1 MKVIGITGGVGSG
14 KSAVLA
20 WMEQEYGACICQ
32 MDEVAKQLQ
41 KKGTECFKKIVDEFG
56 DAVVGEDGELDRKEL
71 GKMVF
76 SSAEKLQCLNA
87 IVHPAVLKW
96 VQKDIVEK
104 RKQGKPLYVVEAAL
118 LTDTGRELCDEMIE
132 NGFGEVVD
140 EMWYIYTS
148 ENIRRQRLKA
158 SRHYTDEKITDMIAS
173 QPSEDTF
180 RQACQAVIDNSGD
193 FEDTKRQ
200 IGDKL

>member
-1 MKVIGITGGVGSG
+1 MKIIGITGGVGAG
-14 KSAVLA
+14 KTQIL
-20 WMEQEYGACICQ
+20 EYLNNKYGATIC
-32 MDEVAKQLQ
+32 MTDEVGKKLQ

-118 LTDTGRELCDEMIE
+118 LTDTGRELCDEM
-132 NGFGEVVD
+132 
-140 EMWYIYTS
+140 WYIYTS

>member
-1 MKVIGITGGVGSG
+1 MKIIGLTGGVGSG
-14 KSAVLA
+14 KTQIL
-20 WMEQEYGACICQ
+20 EYLNDKYGATICQ
-32 MDEVAKQLQ
+32 ADKVAKHLQ

-104 RKQGKPLYVVEAAL
+104 RKQGKPLYIVEAAL
-118 LTDTGRELCDEMIE
+118 LTDTGRELC
-132 NGFGEVVD
+132 D

>member
-1 MKVIGITGGVGSG
+1 MELLGRDILRADGQIDKPSMAAKIFADPALLEKVNQII
-14 KSAVLA
+14 
-20 WMEQEYGACICQ
+20 
-32 MDEVAKQLQ
+32 
-41 KKGTECFKKIVDEFG
+41 
-56 DAVVGEDGELDRKEL
+56 
-71 GKMVF
+71 
-76 SSAEKLQCLNA
+76 
-87 IVHPAVLKW
+87 HPAVKKYLADRLAEARAKG
-96 VQKDIVEK
+96 DVE
-104 RKQGKPLYVVEAAL
+104 LFFVEAAL
-118 LTDTGRELCDEMIE
+118 LIE

>member
-41 KKGTECFKKIVDEFG
+41 KKGTECFKKIVDELG

-118 LTDTGRELCDEMIE
+118 LTDTGRELCDEM
-132 NGFGEVVD
+132 
-140 EMWYIYTS
+140 WYIYTS
-148 ENIRRQRLKA
+148 ENIRR
-158 SRHYTDEKITDMIAS
+158 D
-173 QPSEDTF
+173 
-180 RQACQAVIDNSGD
+180 
-193 FEDTKRQ
+193 
-200 IGDKL
+200 

>member
-1 MKVIGITGGVGSG
+1 MF
-14 KSAVLA
+14 
-20 WMEQEYGACICQ
+20 Q
-32 MDEVAKQLQ
+32 
-41 KKGTECFKKIVDEFG
+41 KIVDEFG

-104 RKQGKPLYVVEAAL
+104 RKQGKPLYIVEAAL
-118 LTDTGRELCDEMIE
+118 LTDTGRELC
-132 NGFGEVVD
+132 D

>member
-20 WMEQEYGACICQ
+20 LMEQEYGACICQ

-56 DAVVGEDGELDRKEL
+56 DAVVGEDGEL
-71 GKMVF
+71 F
-76 SSAEKLQCLNA
+76 F
-87 IVHPAVLKW
+87 
-96 VQKDIVEK
+96 
-104 RKQGKPLYVVEAAL
+104 VEAAL
-118 LTDTGRELCDEMIE
+118 LIE

>member
-76 SSAEKLQCLNA
+76 SSAEKLQW
-87 IVHPAVLKW
+87 LKW

-118 LTDTGRELCDEMIE
+118 LTDTGRELC
-132 NGFGEVVD
+132 D

>member
-41 KKGTECFKKIVDEFG
+41 RKGTECFQKIVDEFG
-56 DAVVGEDGELDRKEL
+56 D
-71 GKMVF
+71 
-76 SSAEKLQCLNA
+76 AEKLQCLNA

-96 VQKDIVEK
+96 VQKDIDEK
-104 RKQGKPLYVVEAAL
+104 RKQGKSLYVVEAAL
-118 LTDTGRELCDEMIE
+118 LTDTGRELCD
-132 NGFGEVVD
+132 GL
-140 EMWYIYTS
+140 WYIYTS

>member
-1 MKVIGITGGVGSG
+1 MLFRSH
-14 KSAVLA
+14 VL
-20 WMEQEYGACICQ
+20 EQE
-32 MDEVAKQLQ
+32 
-41 KKGTECFKKIVDEFG
+41 
-56 DAVVGEDGELDRKEL
+56 KEEGRL
-71 GKMVF
+71 RY
-76 SSAEKLQCLNA
+76 L
-87 IVHPAVLKW
+87 VL
-96 VQKDIVEK
+96 
-104 RKQGKPLYVVEAAL
+104 EAAL
-118 LTDTGRELCDEMIE
+118 LIEEHYDEICDEL
-132 NGFGEVVD
+132 
-140 EMWYIYTS
+140 WYIYTS

>member
-1 MKVIGITGGVGSG
+1 MKVIGITGGVGSEKVQYLPG
-14 KSAVLA
+14 WNRS
-20 WMEQEYGACICQ
+20 MER
-32 MDEVAKQLQ
+32 VSVRWTKLQ
-41 KKGTECFKKIVDEFG
+41 SSFRKKEQNVSKKIVDEFG

-118 LTDTGRELCDEMIE
+118 LTDTGRELCDEM
-132 NGFGEVVD
+132 
-140 EMWYIYTS
+140 WYIYTS

>member
-118 LTDTGRELCDEMIE
+118 LTDTGRELCDEM
-132 NGFGEVVD
+132 
-140 EMWYIYTS
+140 WYIYTS

-158 SRHYTDEKITDMIAS
+158 SRHYTDEKIT

>member
-118 LTDTGRELCDEMIE
+118 LTDTGRELCDEM
-132 NGFGEVVD
+132 
-140 EMWYIYTS
+140 WYIYTS
-148 ENIRRQRLKA
+148 ENIRRQRLHFPVRVFA
-158 SRHYTDEKITDMIAS
+158 RSLTMIRSIRWTCMKHSCYRLSAPIVCLCHFPVS
-173 QPSEDTF
+173 LFQRVNARECVT
-180 RQACQAVIDNSGD
+180 V
-193 FEDTKRQ
+193 
-200 IGDKL
+200 

>member
-118 LTDTGRELCDEMIE
+118 LTDTGRELCDEM
-132 NGFGEVVD
+132 
-140 EMWYIYTS
+140 WYIYAR
-148 ENIRRQRLKA
+148 EEVR
-158 SRHYTDEKITDMIAS
+158 
-173 QPSEDTF
+173 
-180 RQACQAVIDNSGD
+180 
-193 FEDTKRQ
+193 
-200 IGDKL
+200 

>member
-41 KKGTECFKKIVDEFG
+41 RKGTEFFQKIVDEFG

-71 GKMVF
+71 GKIVF
-76 SSAEKLQCLNA
+76 SSVEKLQCLNA

-96 VQKDIVEK
+96 VQKDIDEK
-104 RKQGKPLYVVEAAL
+104 RKQGKSLYVVEAAL
-118 LTDTGRELCDEMIE
+118 LTDTGRELCD
-132 NGFGEVVD
+132 GL
-140 EMWYIYTS
+140 WYIYTS

>member
-1 MKVIGITGGVGSG
+1 MRFIGITGGVGAG
-14 KSAVLA
+14 KTEILKYIGQHYKCEIYLA
-20 WMEQEYGACICQ
+20 DDIGHKVKEP
-32 MDEVAKQLQ
+32 
-41 KKGTECFKKIVDEFG
+41 GTEGYQALVELLGRDILRTDGQIDKPSMAAKIFADP
-56 DAVVGEDGELDRKEL
+56 ALL
-71 GKMVF
+71 
-76 SSAEKLQCLNA
+76 EKVNQ
-87 IVHPAVLKW
+87 IIHPAVKKYLADRLAEARAKG
-96 VQKDIVEK
+96 DVE
-104 RKQGKPLYVVEAAL
+104 LFFVEAAL
-118 LTDTGRELCDEMIE
+118 LIE

-200 IGDKL
+200 IGDEQQCE

>member
-1 MKVIGITGGVGSG
+1 MKIIGLTGGVGSG
-14 KSAVLA
+14 KTQIL
-20 WMEQEYGACICQ
+20 EYLNDKYGATICQ
-32 MDEVAKQLQ
+32 ADKVAKHLQ

-118 LTDTGRELCDEMIE
+118 LTDTGRELCDEM
-132 NGFGEVVD
+132 
-140 EMWYIYTS
+140 WYIYTS

-193 FEDTKRQ
+193 SEDTKRQ